1 LKKVPVKKVLIL
13 LSGGVD
19 SSTALAKAIA
29 DGCEAI
35 ALSVSYGQKHIKEI
49 KAAENIAGYYKIPLK
64 KIDLNAVFA
73 DSDCSLLSGSNREI
87 PLESY
92 AEQIEKTGGKTPV
105 STYVP
110 FRNGLFISAAAAVAI
125 SNGCTAVIYGAHA
138 DDSAGNAYPDCSPE
152 FFAAMNE
159 ALKTGGN
166 ITLEAPFI
174 NMNKAQIVELGLR
187 LGVPYDLT
195 WSCYYGG
202 ETPCGKCGTCIDRAN
217 AFNIAYKIRGK
228 NND

>member
-1 LKKVPVKKVLIL
+1 MKKVPVKKVLIL

>member
-1 LKKVPVKKVLIL
+1 MVIVRKVLVL

-29 DGCEAI
+29 DGCEVI
-35 ALSVSYGQKHIKEI
+35 ALSVSYGQKHIKELE
-49 KAAENIAGYYKIPLK
+49 AAEKIADYYKIPLK
-64 KIDLNAVFA
+64 TIDLNAVFA
-73 DSDCSLLSGSNREI
+73 DSDCSLLSGSTEKI

-92 AEQIEKTGGKTPV
+92 AKQIEKTGGKAPV

-125 SNGCTAVIYGAHA
+125 SNSCEAVIYGAHA

-152 FFAAMNE
+152 FFNAMNE

-174 NMNKAQIVELGLR
+174 KMNKTQIVELGLK
-187 LGVPYDLT
+187 LKVPYDLT

-202 ETPCGKCGTCIDRAN
+202 ETPCGQCGTCIDREN
-217 AFNIAYKIRGK
+217 AFKTAYINQREK
-228 NND
+228 